1 MAASNDQTI
10 TTLARRIEVNHYY
23 LHFSWKWSTLAS
35 TKVQQRH
42 RSTAA
47 ITDL

>member
-10 TTLARRIEVNHYY
+10 TTLARRIEVNGYY
-23 LHFSWKWSTLAS
+23 LHFSWNWSTLAS
-35 TKVQQRH
+35 RKVRQRH
-42 RSTAA
+42 RSPAA